1 MKLGKE
7 GCVEKCA
14 QVDSEVNSQG
24 DRNHWTVISIYKNKY
39 CQRKQ
44 LQWEYRVWP
53 WVG

>member
-44 LQWEYRVWP
+44 LQWEY
-53 WVG
+53 